1 MSPPL
6 PHTPSINSLRSQGE
20 TSPSLPAG
28 FRNYIQNQVY
38 SIMLLVFY
46 GILFH
51 LSSILFYFTYWRID
65 SLFYSVSSIYSI
77 LFHVTV
83 HILCISVYIHYI
95 CIWSLEIDPIPAVVR
110 QLTPAD
116 GHQCADLSCWQLW
129 TCHRQGRGW
138 PGWGRHPMRFKLTS
152 VVNTLI
158 VKKTSF
164 KERNVLKHLYLS
176 STSLFCFE
184 SWGNGN
190 RKSLWVS
197 LSTAI
202 FVAHLISIAKA
213 NFVTSLPNCWSNGTK
228 GTTSKNMQR

>member
-1 MSPPL
+1 MFFGKVSNKSMYDSVWFDIL
-6 PHTPSINSLRSQGE
+6 IELLSRTKCIL
-20 TSPSLPAG
+20 
-28 FRNYIQNQVY
+28 YCCWY
-38 SIMLLVFY
+38 STVFY
-46 GILFH
+46 FIYHLFC
-51 LSSILFYFTYWRID
+51 SISPIEELY

-83 HILCISVYIHYI
+83 HILGISVYIHYI

-110 QLTPAD
+110 QLIPAD

-176 STSLFCFE
+176 SIFYFVLNPGAMAIE
-184 SWGNGN
+184 
-190 RKSLWVS
+190 KSLWVS

-213 NFVTSLPNCWSNGTK
+213 NFVTSLPSCWSNGTK

>member
-1 MSPPL
+1 MIWYADILIEFLSRTKCIL
-6 PHTPSINSLRSQGE
+6 SCCW
-20 TSPSLPAG
+20 
-28 FRNYIQNQVY
+28 Y
-38 SIMLLVFY
+38 STVFY
-46 GILFH
+46 FIYHLFC
-51 LSSILFYFTYWRID
+51 SISPIEELY

-77 LFHVTV
+77 LFHVAV
-83 HILCISVYIHYI
+83 HILCISVCIHYI

-152 VVNTLI
+152 VENTLI

-164 KERNVLKHLYLS
+164 KGRNFLKHLYLS
-176 STSLFCFE
+176 SIFLFCFE

-190 RKSLWVS
+190 RKKSMGFTLNGNLCCPPHLHS
-197 LSTAI
+197 ESELCHQPSKLLEQRYEGNDEQEYAKIQHSAAKSASTWA
-202 FVAHLISIAKA
+202 
-213 NFVTSLPNCWSNGTK
+213 T
-228 GTTSKNMQR
+228 